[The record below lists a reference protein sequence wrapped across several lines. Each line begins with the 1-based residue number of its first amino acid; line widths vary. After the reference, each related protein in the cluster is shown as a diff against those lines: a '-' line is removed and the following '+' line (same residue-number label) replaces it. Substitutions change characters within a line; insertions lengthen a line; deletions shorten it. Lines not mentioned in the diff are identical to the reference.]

1 MKKSTLFLVQAS
13 YSCTPNA
20 FSTLLKMAAA
30 DDLIILMGDAV
41 MHAASPVIANFSCAI
56 LETEQALIP
65 ADFASNHFAVLNYAQ
80 FADLC
85 LQHSR
90 VVTLK

>member
-1 MKKSTLFLVQAS
+1 MKTSTLFLVQAS
-13 YSCTPNA
+13 YACTPHT
-20 FSTLLKMAAA
+20 FSKLLKMAAA
-30 DDLIILMGDAV
+30 DDQVVLMGDAA
-41 MHAASPVIANFSCAI
+41 MHAANPVIKHFSCAI
-56 LETEQALIP
+56 LATEQALIP
-65 ADFASNHFAVLNYAQ
+65 AGFISDHLTVLDYAQ